1 MFEGVSG
8 SQMLGAFWQAVFT
21 LLQPKILIVLL
32 PAILLGIIIGI
43 LPGIGRLV
51 GGALL
56 LPLLFRLPPEIA
68 LTILVAFYAVTFT
81 GGSITAVLI
90 NIPGDGPNVVTCI
103 DGFPMTQKGEG
114 GRAVGAAVTA
124 SMMAGVGSVFLALLT
139 VPLVMPIIMVFKA
152 PELFVLIFLGLVFMA
167 EIISGSPIKGMISGF
182 MGLLISLVGVQG
194 LTGTDRLTF
203 GSFFLLNGL
212 DLVAVATGLFGIAE
226 LIDMLVKGQE
236 SITPRIEKQKMSDV
250 LRGAKD
256 VFTHKLLWLRCTII
270 GYVIGIIPAVGAET
284 AIWIAYAQAKKTS
297 KNPEEFGKGC
307 VEGVIAPES
316 ANNSEAPGALLT
328 TMAFGIPGSASMAI
342 LLGGFLLVGVVPGPA
357 MMREHLPLA
366 FILIIGMAIS
376 SIIGGFICLAA
387 APYLARVALVNMD
400 FLFPVILI
408 LIFAGAYI
416 SADSMLNVIVAI
428 AFGLLGFAMKRLG
441 YFRPPLLL
449 GFVLGELMEFYLLRS
464 LKLFGP
470 LFFITP
476 ICLAQFAIIIG
487 LFGYPY
493 VKKALRRGR

>member
-1 MFEGVSG
+1 MFEAVSG
-8 SQMLGAFWQAVFT
+8 SQMLEAFGQAIVTF
-21 LLQPKILIVLL
+21 LQPKILIVLF

-43 LPGIGRLV
+43 LPGIGGLV
-51 GGALL
+51 GGSLL
-56 LPLLFRLPPEIA
+56 LPLLFRLPPEMA

-90 NIPGDGPNVVTCI
+90 NIPGTGPNAVTLI

-124 SMMAGVGSVFLALLT
+124 SMMGGVGSVFLALLT
-139 VPLVMPIIMVFKA
+139 VPLVMPIIMAFKA
-152 PELFVLIFLGLVFMA
+152 PELFVLVFLGLVFMA
-167 EIISGSPIKGMISGF
+167 EIISDSPIKGMISGF

-203 GSFFLLNGL
+203 GSSFLLNGL
-212 DLVAVATGLFGIAE
+212 DLVAVATGLFGISE
-226 LIDMLVKGQE
+226 LIDMLVKGQ
-236 SITPRIEKQKMSDV
+236 SRITQKIETQKMSQV
-250 LRGAKD
+250 LQGARD
-256 VFTHKLLWLRCTII
+256 VFVHRLLWLRSTVI
-270 GYVIGIIPAVGAET
+270 GYVVGVIPAIGAET
-284 AIWIAYAQAKKTS
+284 AIWVAYAQAKKTS
-297 KNPEEFGKGC
+297 KNPEKFGKGC

-316 ANNSEAPGALLT
+316 ANNAEAPGALLT
-328 TMAFGIPGSASMAI
+328 TMAFGIPGSAFMAI

-366 FILIIGMAIS
+366 FILIIGMAVS
-376 SIIGGFICLAA
+376 NIIGGLFCLAA
-387 APYLARVALVNMD
+387 APYLAKVALVNMD
-400 FLFPVILI
+400 FLFPVVLI

-416 SADSMLNVIVAI
+416 SANSMLNVIVAI
-428 AFGLLGFAMKRLG
+428 IFGLLGFIMKRLG

-464 LKLFGP
+464 VKLFGP
-470 LFFITP
+470 LFFMTP
-476 ICLAQFAIIIG
+476 ICLVQIAIIIG

-493 VKKALRRGR
+493 VKKALQRGR